1 MPLSAYLGKGT
12 GGGMSEEN
20 RQNVALDDET
30 LRQLRER
37 IEHIQYGSVTVVIHG
52 GKVVQLDTNTKIR
65 LA

>member
-1 MPLSAYLGKGT
+1 MR
-12 GGGMSEEN
+12 EEN
-20 RQNVALDDET
+20 RQVVRIDDET
-30 LRQLRER
+30 LRQLKEQ

>member
-1 MPLSAYLGKGT
+1 
-12 GGGMSEEN
+12 MSEEN
-20 RQNVALDDET
+20 RRNVALDDET